1 MHAGEFLRNL
11 HVDGGH
17 ALRSFLQ
24 LGVGHHHRTDGSV
37 RTNERTLVTLDTLG
51 GIPFRNHGSDT
62 AFFVCGGASREC
74 TINDFLECADRQ
86 VVTALCHH
94 RTHHLVDEFRIV
106 GVALEHEVGG
116 AIQLSPFS
124 RNVNLGDFTAAVNSC
139 IVHVHDIL
147 TLLAVRLHD
156 EFLHLLHSEV
166 VRNDAGNLEEC
177 RLQDGVGT
185 VAQTDLSS
193 DLRSVDDVHVDV
205 VEGQVF
211 LHEIGKMFLGF
222 SHAPRRVVEERTVL
236 LQTAQTVIFLQVRRN
251 VNGHEIGRT
260 HEVRSQDGLVA
271 ETEVRTGVTA

>member
-1 MHAGEFLRNL
+1 M
-11 HVDGGH
+11 
-17 ALRSFLQ
+17 
-24 LGVGHHHRTDGSV
+24 
-37 RTNERTLVTLDTLG
+37 RTNHGALVTLDTLG

-62 AFFVCGGASREC
+62 AFLVSGRTSRES
-74 TINDFLECADRQ
+74 TIHDVLECAHRQ

-94 RTHHLVDEFRIV
+94 RAHHLVDEFGIV
-106 GVALEHEVGG
+106 GVALEHEVR
-116 AIQLSPFS
+116 AALQLSPFS
-124 RNVNLGDFTAAVNSC
+124 GDLDFGDLAAAIHGC
-139 IVHVHDIL
+139 IVHVHHIL

-193 DLRSVDDVHVDV
+193 DLRSVDDVHVDI

-211 LHEIGKMFLGF
+211 LHEIRKMFLGF
-222 SHAPRRVVEERTVL
+222 SHTPRRVVEERTVL

-251 VNGHEIGRT
+251 MDGHEIGST
-260 HEVRSQDGLVA
+260 HEVRSQDGLVT
-271 ETEVRTGVTA
+271 ETEVRAGITA